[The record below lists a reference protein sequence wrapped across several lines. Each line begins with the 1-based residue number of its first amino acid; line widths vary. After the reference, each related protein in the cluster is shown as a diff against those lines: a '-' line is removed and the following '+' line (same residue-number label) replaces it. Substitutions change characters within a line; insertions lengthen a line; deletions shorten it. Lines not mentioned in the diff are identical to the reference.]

1 MSEPLSAGRAGR
13 VLALGLGLLVLPSA
27 ADAPVTFRTRG
38 GDAWAFDKRIEVSVP
53 LGRCDDVVIA
63 SRIGTVT
70 AAPRDGRITARV
82 PLAAGDNTIA
92 AQCRRDGAPSG
103 ATAQQSWHVR
113 LRDVPAARARVEATP
128 DGIALVGSDSAPAPA
143 AGAPIVAY
151 AWRGAGQNPS
161 PLVGLPAEGP
171 RVALARPAREGA
183 YRVTL
188 RVIDAAGRTDEG
200 TLVFRLAHGQV
211 QAVDPLDA
219 HPDWMN
225 DAVVYGV
232 VPALFGP
239 RGLADVTRRLDE
251 LAALGVNT
259 LWLSPITPAPGRDFG
274 YAVTDYFN
282 VRASF
287 GSADDLHALIAAAHA
302 RGLRV
307 MLDFVANHLSA
318 QNDYFADAA
327 AHREA
332 SAYFDFFARDAAG
345 QPTHYFNW
353 SKLEN
358 LNYDNAEVRRMVIE
372 GFAHWVRAF
381 DVDGFRVDAAW
392 GPRER
397 APDFWTHWAAE
408 LKRIKPDLLLL
419 AEASARDPYYA
430 RHGFDAAYDWTDT
443 LGEWAWGAAFED
455 ADHTAS
461 RLRAALT
468 ASADAQATVFRFLE
482 NNDTGARFVSRHG
495 VERTRVAAALL
506 MTLPGLPA
514 LYTGQEVGA
523 EYLPYRAE
531 APIGWDD
538 PEGLRAW
545 YAHLIALRHAQP
557 ALRARGLAFI
567 DVAASDQVLA
577 YLRPAASR
585 QDDLIVLLNFGAA
598 PVQIP
603 RERLSA
609 AGASRG
615 FIDLVSEQPVAR
627 DDAGAAVRLPGHG
640 VMVLRAR

>member
-1 MSEPLSAGRAGR
+1 MHDPPFAGRAAR
-13 VLALGLGLLVLPSA
+13 VLALGLCLLALPSA
-27 ADAPVTFRTRG
+27 ADAPVTFRTGG
-38 GDAWAFDKRIEVSVP
+38 GDAWTFDKRIEASVP

-70 AAPRDGRITARV
+70 AEPRDGRITARV
-82 PLAAGDNTIA
+82 PLGAGDNTIA

-103 ATAQQSWHVR
+103 VAAQQSWRVR
-113 LRDVPAARARVEATP
+113 LRDVPTARASVETTT
-128 DGIALVGSDSAPAPA
+128 DGIVLLGNDSEPAP
-143 AGAPIVAY
+143 GASVPIVAY
-151 AWRGAGQNPS
+151 EWRGASQNPS
-161 PLVGLPAEGP
+161 PLIRLPAAGP
-171 RVALARPAREGA
+171 RVALPLPARDGA

-188 RVIDAAGRTDEG
+188 RVIDAAGRADEG
-200 TLVFRLAHGQV
+200 TLTFRVAHGQV

-239 RGLADVTRRLDE
+239 RGLADVTRRIDE

-307 MLDFVANHLSA
+307 ILDFVANHLAA

-327 AHREA
+327 AHRQA

-345 QPTHYFNW
+345 HATHYFNW

-358 LNYDNAEVRRMVIE
+358 LNYDNLEVRRMVIE
-372 GFAHWVRAF
+372 GFAHWVRDF

-397 APDFWTHWAAE
+397 APDFWTRWAAE

-430 RHGFDAAYDWTDT
+430 RHGFNAAYDWSDT
-443 LGEWAWGAAFED
+443 LGEWAWAAAF
-455 ADHTAS
+455 ADPTHTAS
-461 RLRAALT
+461 TLRAAVT
-468 ASADAQATVFRFLE
+468 ASAGTDTAVFRFLE
-482 NNDTGARFVSRHG
+482 NNDTGARFVSRYG
-495 VERTRVAAALL
+495 VARTRVAAALL

-523 EYLPYRAE
+523 EYEPYRAQ

-538 PEGLRAW
+538 PQGLRAW
-545 YAHLIALRHAQP
+545 YARLIALRHAQP
-557 ALRARGLAFI
+557 ALRSRALAFI
-567 DVAASDQVLA
+567 DVAAPDQVLA
-577 YLRPAASR
+577 YVRPAATR

-598 PVQIP
+598 PAQIP

-609 AGASRG
+609 ASASRH
-615 FIDLVSEQPVAR
+615 FVDLVSEQTVAL
-627 DDAGAAVRLPGHG
+627 DDADAAVALPEYG